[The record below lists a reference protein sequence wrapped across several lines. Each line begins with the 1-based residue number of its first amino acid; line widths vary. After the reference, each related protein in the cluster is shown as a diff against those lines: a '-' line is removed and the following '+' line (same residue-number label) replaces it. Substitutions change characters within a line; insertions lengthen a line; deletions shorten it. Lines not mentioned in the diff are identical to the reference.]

1 VTRKSYYKPP
11 LMLEG
16 WMEVYVLPECVEYY
30 DDNGRLRAKECTK
43 FTIML
48 YDTEKDR
55 AMRRHIGSYDAIVL
69 LKFLI
74 ENLGIE
80 GEDIGSPLWRS
91 VGEWLKKLKEVT
103 EKANVK
109 WDEL

>member
-1 VTRKSYYKPP
+1 MTSKSYLKPP
-11 LMLEG
+11 LILEG

-30 DDNGRLRAKECTK
+30 DDNGRLREKDCTK

-48 YDTEKDR
+48 LDTEKDK
-55 AMRRHIGSYDAIVL
+55 AMRRHVGSYDAIVL

-80 GEDIGSPLWRS
+80 GEDISSPLWRN
-91 VGEWLKKLKEVT
+91 VQEWLRALKEAT
-103 EKANVK
+103 EKANVR